1 MQCGWGHRIQADQ
14 RHKAFAAL
22 SRCLLILKEVFTC
35 ISKGLWTVVLC
46 FWCVFPSFSSVHLPC
61 LNHKNLAGN
70 FCTGSAFPFRLPPKG
85 TQNQGQIEEV
95 PEPKAQSLIPL
106 LLPLQL
112 QFSSVFCHVH
122 PWDLSY
128 HYNTQ
133 EWENWSVYLQLSS
146 TEWSVFDLL
155 FEEDKIDL
163 RHPFSLEFRSAHS
176 FAGSWYS
183 WIFACILE
191 KFRESIHIFLCVSE
205 CFEFLKNQW
214 IFTAGNMN
222 PISTFFFIYH
232 KILQGR
238 LTCTS
243 VFKNWRPRW
252 QSNLL
257 FVNL

>member
-1 MQCGWGHRIQADQ
+1 M
-14 RHKAFAAL
+14 
-22 SRCLLILKEVFTC
+22 LLV
-35 ISKGLWTVVLC
+35 C
-46 FWCVFPSFSSVHLPC
+46 FPIIFIFPSPC

-95 PEPKAQSLIPL
+95 PEPKGSSLIPL
-106 LLPLQL
+106 LLSGAPHSLYSFSFPPCLSCSPLRSELSVIIIKNGRIEVFIFSWTL
-112 QFSSVFCHVH
+112 QSGQF
-122 PWDLSY
+122 
-128 HYNTQ
+128 
-133 EWENWSVYLQLSS
+133 
-146 TEWSVFDLL
+146 FDLL

-163 RHPFSLEFRSAHS
+163 RHQFSLEFRSAHS

-183 WIFACILE
+183 LNFCMHSWEIQKAYT
-191 KFRESIHIFLCVSE
+191 FLCVSE
-205 CFEFLKNQW
+205 CFEFKK
-214 IFTAGNMN
+214 
-222 PISTFFFIYH
+222 ISGFLLQEIWTPLTLFFIYH